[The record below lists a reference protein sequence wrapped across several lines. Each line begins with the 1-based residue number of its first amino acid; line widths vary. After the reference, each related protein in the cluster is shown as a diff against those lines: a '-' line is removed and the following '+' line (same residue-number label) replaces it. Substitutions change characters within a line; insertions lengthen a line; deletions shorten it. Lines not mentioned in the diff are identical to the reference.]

1 MKKRNPEEGPDV
13 KLMEDFDSTQ
23 FSDELIAYI
32 FYINFMMF
40 DDPSIYTYC
49 F

>member
-13 KLMEDFDSTQ
+13 KLTEDFDSTQ
-23 FSDELIAYI
+23 FSDELVVYI
-32 FYINFMMF
+32 IYINSMMF
-40 DDPSIYTYC
+40 ADPSVYTYC

>member
-23 FSDELIAYI
+23 FSDELVVYI
-32 FYINFMMF
+32 YINSMMF
-40 DDPSIYTYC
+40 ADPSVYTYC

>member
-23 FSDELIAYI
+23 FSDELIVYI
-32 FYINFMMF
+32 IYIDFMMF
-40 DDPSIYTYC
+40 YDPSVYTYC